1 MRRRDYAV
9 KSPENP
15 PEGHIY
21 PSKDMIRII
30 AYPDVGSVF
39 SIDVWTVPTPDK
51 DDFPSGGSA

>member
-9 KSPENP
+9 QSPENP

-21 PSKDMIRII
+21 PSKGVIRIT
-30 AYPDVGSVF
+30 ADPVSGSIISVEGKEL
-39 SIDVWTVPTPDK
+39 PTPDK